1 MISSTLFKCRWKCLE
16 EEEIFRKKF
25 LEVKYLE
32 IIRNILEVKYLGSG
46 QIRIEA
52 PRWQVDT
59 IWLLYQSYVWINYVY
74 NINITCVL

>member
-1 MISSTLFKCRWKCLE
+1 MILSTFFKCRRKCSE

-52 PRWQVDT
+52 PRSHVDT
-59 IWLLYQSYVWINYVY
+59 I
-74 NINITCVL
+74 